1 MKLEP
6 KDMNGLIWITGFSSS
21 GKTTVSR
28 KVNFSLQNQGC
39 KTVFLDGDD
48 LRGIFGNT
56 WGYERSQRIEAA
68 TVYFR
73 LCSHLSAQGYVV
85 IISSISMFQEIHD
98 WVRNNITNSVQIM
111 LDVPPDIRIKRD
123 AETKRIYQTK
133 SPNDDLYDVTN
144 NIDLTIENYGGVSPT
159 GTAEKIVE
167 FFKEHMQQKRAPGD
181 KGRTTHW
188 NKFYKSGIAP
198 SDPSPFA
205 IEVKSQISSDCKI
218 LEMGCGNGRD
228 TRFFA
233 VAGNYV
239 SAFDRSSEA
248 INFCKD
254 EHSDVNAD
262 FRSGTLSELE
272 YDANSFDVVYSRF
285 VLHSMSKDEEVTV
298 LRESFNVLKDGGRLF
313 IECRSV
319 GDPLYRKGD
328 ILSHTEKVEGHYR
341 RFIVL
346 DELTHELEE
355 IGFDIIS
362 SIESKGLAVDKN
374 EDPMVLRIEAVKSS

>member
-6 KDMNGLIWITGFSSS
+6 KNMNGLIWITGFSSS

-28 KVNFSLQNQGC
+28 KVNFSLQKQGC

-56 WGYERSQRIEAA
+56 WGYERAQRIEAA

-98 WVRNNITNSVQIM
+98 WVRSNITNSIQIM

-133 SPNDDLYDVTN
+133 EPNDDLYDVTN
-144 NIDLTIENYGGVSPT
+144 NIDLTIENYGGASPSD
-159 GTAEKIVE
+159 TAEEIVE
-167 FFKEHMQQKRAPGD
+167 FFKEQMQQKRAPGD

-205 IEVKSQISSDCKI
+205 IDVKAQISSGCKI

-233 VAGNYV
+233 NSGNYV

-262 FRSGTLSELE
+262 FLSGTLSELE
-272 YDANSFDVVYSRF
+272 YEANSFDVVYSRF

-298 LRESFNVLKDGGRLF
+298 LQESFNVLKDGGRIF

-346 DELTHELEE
+346 DDLIHELER
-355 IGFDIIS
+355 IGFDVIS